1 MHSLTQ
7 KIGTK
12 VLVVLMDRCIGAA
25 RAAVTDHGKRK
36 MATLLECLRSLPGD
50 MTMRDL
56 AAVRDE
62 VATVADHIERVHCD
76 ECGYEV
82 RKESRN
88 YGRNELTAVGLIG
101 GPAMYR
107 EIR

>member
-1 MHSLTQ
+1 
-7 KIGTK
+7 
-12 VLVVLMDRCIGAA
+12 
-25 RAAVTDHGKRK
+25 
-36 MATLLECLRSLPGD
+36 MATLLECLRSLPDD

-56 AAVRDE
+56 AAVRNE
-62 VATVADHIERVHCD
+62 VATVAVHIERVHRD
-76 ECGYEV
+76 EDGYEV